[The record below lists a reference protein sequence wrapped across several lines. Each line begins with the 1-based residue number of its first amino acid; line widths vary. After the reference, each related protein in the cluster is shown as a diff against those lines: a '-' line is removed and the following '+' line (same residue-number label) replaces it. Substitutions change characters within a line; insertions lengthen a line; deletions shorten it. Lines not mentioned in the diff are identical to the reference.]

1 MIKIINNS
9 EEHDSSESLFKNL
22 PELLRPDVVADLLGI
37 SVKTIYDWRYKR
49 KTRNLPEGLFIK
61 INRFLYI
68 RTVELKRLIVTQN
81 HSLT

>member
-1 MIKIINNS
+1 MMRTGETS
-9 EEHDSSESLFKNL
+9 GESTSPETLFYNL
-22 PELLRPDVVADLLGI
+22 PELLRPSVVADLLGI

-61 INRFLYI
+61 INRFLYV